1 MHFVRKVIKISD
13 SSRCLPLSGALLA
26 QIASVV
32 LAAAFER
39 FAGFTYDGKVITGS
53 LTCGTYDDSCGGTA
67 RARCDF
73 RLSTCTCTSA
83 SASASASAQLAE
95 DAQLAENA
103 RLAEDAD
110 NISILCEYTRPDV
123 YYSQVWPRIAHCLR
137 AARLLVV
144 QGKVTTATQTD
155 ESGEPGPAAGEPTE
169 TDLETLARFQAAG
182 RALAAPEAAAGAHLA
197 AVGELRE
204 CLARPDDAR
213 RYGATAVLYLRE
225 LCGHRDGAVRRAA
238 LDVLWGL

>member
-1 MHFVRKVIKISD
+1 MPFVCKEIKLLD
-13 SSRCLPLSGALLA
+13 SSRFLPLSGALLA

-32 LAAAFER
+32 LAAAFEH
-39 FAGFTYDGKVITGS
+39 FEGFTYDGKVITGS
-53 LTCGTYDDSCGGTA
+53 LTCGTYDSYGGTA

-73 RLSTCTCTSA
+73 RLSTSTC
-83 SASASASAQLAE
+83 ASASASAQLAE
-95 DAQLAENA
+95 NAQ
-103 RLAEDAD
+103 LAEDAD

-144 QGKVTTATQTD
+144 RGKVTTATQTG

-169 TDLETLARFQAAG
+169 NDLEALARFQAAG

-197 AVGELRE
+197 AVEALRE

>member
-1 MHFVRKVIKISD
+1 MHFIGKQIPIAD
-13 SSRCLPLSGALLA
+13 SSQFLPLTGCFLE

-32 LAAAFER
+32 LAAAFEG
-39 FAGFTYDGKVITGS
+39 FDGFTYDGKVVAGS
-53 LTCGTYDDSCGGTA
+53 LTHTQDGA

-73 RLSTCTCTSA
+73 QLSVQAGAAGVSA
-83 SASASASAQLAE
+83 
-95 DAQLAENA
+95 
-103 RLAEDAD
+103 
-110 NISILCEYTRPDV
+110 LCKYTRPDV

-137 AARLLVV
+137 AARFLG
-144 QGKVTTATQTD
+144 GKATTAAQTD
-155 ESGEPGPAAGEPTE
+155 ESEPEPESNESEPESDE

-182 RALAAPEAAAGAHLA
+182 RALAAPEAATGAHLA
-197 AVGELRE
+197 AVEALRE